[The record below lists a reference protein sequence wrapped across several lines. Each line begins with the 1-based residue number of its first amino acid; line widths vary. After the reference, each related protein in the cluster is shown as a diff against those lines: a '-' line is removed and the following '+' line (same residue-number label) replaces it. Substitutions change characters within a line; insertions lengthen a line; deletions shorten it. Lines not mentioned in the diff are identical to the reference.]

1 MAAIGLAIL
10 SVLGLAG
17 LASQKR
23 RV

>member
-1 MAAIGLAIL
+1 MAAIVLSIL

-17 LASQKR
+17 LASRKR

>member
-17 LASQKR
+17 LASRKR